1 MTKQKDVQGGG
12 TVKVS
17 KTLLKTAARYVA
29 RLQRGERIMRDA
41 HGRMNWSDGRSVG
54 RKTVSHMLQTGELR
68 ELDADLF
75 GNRSRGQ
82 TLGIE

>member
-1 MTKQKDVQGGG
+1 M
-12 TVKVS
+12 KVS

-29 RLQRGERIMRDA
+29 RLKRGERIMRDA

-54 RKTVSHMLQTGELR
+54 RKTVQHMLSTGQLR
-68 ELDADLF
+68 ELDTDLF

-82 TLGIE
+82 TLGIEK